1 MENVKVN
8 TAKTFT
14 LRLPSDPDDNEVFV
28 DLYSEYG
35 DLVKA
40 NVATTRSSAGVYNV
54 TFGQQSSGIYIL
66 NSIGVHQAE
75 FKYSMSSEQYK
86 QSLYFNVYVQYTD
99 SDSFFEEFPELIDS
113 HEDEFDLY
121 EARVRAIIDTYCG
134 QSFGFLGNKSFTIDG
149 NNHKNLHL
157 PLPITTLR
165 KVTVN
170 PGDADQE
177 VLHDASDP
185 KVNNVEKIR
194 QAGNFES
201 SYYLRFKTNIVT
213 TDKNRVLG
221 RTFREGN
228 AYKVEGDFGWRYVPE
243 NVKKAA
249 ILLIADLMN
258 DDSEYRRHRI
268 TNMTMDTTSFS
279 MPGDFYE
286 TTGNIEADVL
296 LMDYM
301 LFVMDYVI

>member
-8 TAKTFT
+8 TAKTLT
-14 LRLPSDPDDNEVFV
+14 LRLPSDPDGNEVFV

-35 DLVKA
+35 DLVKGDVLA
-40 NVATTRSSAGVYNV
+40 TRSSAGVYTV
-54 TFGQQSSGIYIL
+54 TFGQESSGLYVL
-66 NSIGVHQAE
+66 NSVGVHQAE
-75 FKYSMSSEQYK
+75 FRYSKSSQEYR
-86 QSLYFNVYVQYTD
+86 QSIYFNVFVQYVD
-99 SDSFFEEFPELIDS
+99 SDSFFEQHPELIDV

-121 EARVRAIIDTYCG
+121 EARVRGVIDTYCG
-134 QSFGFLGNKSFTIDG
+134 QSFGFLANKSFPVDG

-157 PLPITTLR
+157 PLPICTLR

-170 PGDADQE
+170 PGDADEE
-177 VLHDASDP
+177 VLHDSTNSS
-185 KVNNVEKIR
+185 VNNVEKIR
-194 QAGNFES
+194 QAGNFDS

-213 TDKNRVLG
+213 TDKNRLLG
-221 RTFREGN
+221 RSFREGN
-228 AYKVEGDFGWRYVPE
+228 VYQVEGDFGWRYVPE
-243 NVKKAA
+243 NVKQAA

-268 TNMTMDTTSFS
+268 TSISMDTTSFS
-279 MPGDFYE
+279 MLGNFYE